1 MNSGNENKR
10 HNFMPDAVFY
20 LLVFAAITCFA
31 MVQSYGDPPD
41 EVNRF
46 KVVSFICRHGR
57 LPHGA
62 DPEVLLDGF
71 GASYAF
77 QPMLTYII
85 QGFLLRFLKLFTAD
99 GQVLLVAARMVN
111 VLFGVLMAYFVRQTA
126 RLLWENTY
134 LQWTFTVMTV
144 FLPQNIFL
152 HSYVNTDSMAMLA
165 VSVIC
170 YGLLRAR
177 RSDYDRKDCVLLA
190 AGIILCAMSYY
201 NAYGIIL
208 AAMVVFALR
217 YVHIGGQNGGA
228 ESVGAMP
235 GGGPG
240 AKKAGAMPGGRPG
253 AESAGAM
260 PGGGPGAE
268 KTGAMPG
275 GRPGAEKA
283 AGSAMPSADRTG
295 PARTGLWVEWRPLL
309 RKGTFISA
317 IVLLGIGWWFLRN
330 GLLYGGDII
339 AMDARR
345 ECAVRTAAEAFNPL
359 TRFTYQR
366 AGIPLADMLFETDY
380 IPLVLDSFIAMFGAM
395 DLPTHGLIY
404 LGYRYF
410 WLAACAAALLV
421 PRRLWNR
428 TGSGSWSN
436 QGSLP
441 ENGRKQR
448 LLFNGGMA
456 LFCLITVCLSIYYSY
471 TWDFQPQ
478 GRYILPVLIPF
489 MCVVTLGVQKLCGL
503 LESGLGR
510 PSPLPGGKNSA
521 RENRR
526 TGGSPADGREPAPRP
541 VGTRQRMNRAKIG
554 TILGKLLCIGIMAY
568 VLAAFAYSLFGCVL
582 PHYGQNHSLFTLFE
596 LSL

>member
-1 MNSGNENKR
+1 
-10 HNFMPDAVFY
+10 MPDAVFY

-228 ESVGAMP
+228 ES
-235 GGGPG
+235 
-240 AKKAGAMPGGRPG
+240 AGAMPGGVPG
-253 AESAGAM
+253 A
-260 PGGGPGAE
+260 
-268 KTGAMPG
+268 K
-275 GRPGAEKA
+275 KA
-283 AGSAMPSADRTG
+283 AGSAIPSADRTG

-541 VGTRQRMNRAKIG
+541 VGMRQRMNRAKIG

-596 LSL
+596 LSR

>member
-228 ESVGAMP
+228 ES
-235 GGGPG
+235 
-240 AKKAGAMPGGRPG
+240 AGAMPGGVPG
-253 AESAGAM
+253 A
-260 PGGGPGAE
+260 
-268 KTGAMPG
+268 K
-275 GRPGAEKA
+275 KA

-317 IVLLGIGWWFLRN
+317 IVLLGVGWWFLRN

-441 ENGRKQR
+441 ESGRKQR

>member
-1 MNSGNENKR
+1 MNSGNENNR

-217 YVHIGGQNGGA
+217 YVHIGGQN
-228 ESVGAMP
+228 S
-235 GGGPG
+235 
-240 AKKAGAMPGGRPG
+240 G

-260 PGGGPGAE
+260 PGGVPGA
-268 KTGAMPG
+268 K
-275 GRPGAEKA
+275 KA
-283 AGSAMPSADRTG
+283 AGSAMPSSDGTG

-428 TGSGSWSN
+428 TSSGSWSN

-596 LSL
+596 LSR

>member
-1 MNSGNENKR
+1 
-10 HNFMPDAVFY
+10 MPDAVFY

-228 ESVGAMP
+228 ES
-235 GGGPG
+235 
-240 AKKAGAMPGGRPG
+240 AGAMPGGVPG
-253 AESAGAM
+253 A
-260 PGGGPGAE
+260 
-268 KTGAMPG
+268 K
-275 GRPGAEKA
+275 KA
-283 AGSAMPSADRTG
+283 AGSAIPSADRTG

-526 TGGSPADGREPAPRP
+526 TGGSPSDGREPAPRP
-541 VGTRQRMNRAKIG
+541 VGMRQRMNRAKIG

>member
-1 MNSGNENKR
+1 
-10 HNFMPDAVFY
+10 MPDAVFY

-126 RLLWENTY
+126 RLLWESPY

-228 ESVGAMP
+228 ERAGAMP

-240 AKKAGAMPGGRPG
+240 AERAGV
-253 AESAGAM
+253 M

-295 PARTGLWVEWRPLL
+295 PTRTGLWVEWRPLL

-395 DLPTHGLIY
+395 NLPTHGLIY

-436 QGSLP
+436 RQGSLP
-441 ENGRKQR
+441 ESGRKQR

-503 LESGLGR
+503 LESNLGR

>member
-1 MNSGNENKR
+1 
-10 HNFMPDAVFY
+10 MPDAVFY

-228 ESVGAMP
+228 ES
-235 GGGPG
+235 
-240 AKKAGAMPGGRPG
+240 AGAMPGGVPG
-253 AESAGAM
+253 A
-260 PGGGPGAE
+260 
-268 KTGAMPG
+268 K
-275 GRPGAEKA
+275 KA
-283 AGSAMPSADRTG
+283 AGSAIPSADRTG

-541 VGTRQRMNRAKIG
+541 VGMRQRMNRAKIG

>member
-1 MNSGNENKR
+1 M
-10 HNFMPDAVFY
+10 
-20 LLVFAAITCFA
+20 
-31 MVQSYGDPPD
+31 
-41 EVNRF
+41 
-46 KVVSFICRHGR
+46 
-57 LPHGA
+57 
-62 DPEVLLDGF
+62 
-71 GASYAF
+71 
-77 QPMLTYII
+77 
-85 QGFLLRFLKLFTAD
+85 
-99 GQVLLVAARMVN
+99 
-111 VLFGVLMAYFVRQTA
+111 
-126 RLLWENTY
+126 
-134 LQWTFTVMTV
+134 
-144 FLPQNIFL
+144 
-152 HSYVNTDSMAMLA
+152 
-165 VSVIC
+165 
-170 YGLLRAR
+170 
-177 RSDYDRKDCVLLA
+177 
-190 AGIILCAMSYY
+190 
-201 NAYGIIL
+201 
-208 AAMVVFALR
+208 
-217 YVHIGGQNGGA
+217 HIGGQNGGA
-228 ESVGAMP
+228 ES
-235 GGGPG
+235 
-240 AKKAGAMPGGRPG
+240 AGAMPGGVPG
-253 AESAGAM
+253 A
-260 PGGGPGAE
+260 
-268 KTGAMPG
+268 K
-275 GRPGAEKA
+275 KA
-283 AGSAMPSADRTG
+283 AGSAIPGTQKAAGNGIPGTQKAMGSAMPSSDGTG

-309 RKGTFISA
+309 RQGAFISA

-428 TGSGSWSN
+428 TSSGSWSN

-541 VGTRQRMNRAKIG
+541 VGMRQRMNRAKIG

-582 PHYGQNHSLFTLFE
+582 PHYGQNPSLFTLFE

>member
-126 RLLWENTY
+126 RLLWESPY

-228 ESVGAMP
+228 E
-235 GGGPG
+235 
-240 AKKAGAMPGGRPG
+240 
-253 AESAGAM
+253 
-260 PGGGPGAE
+260 
-268 KTGAMPG
+268 
-275 GRPGAEKA
+275 KA

-295 PARTGLWVEWRPLL
+295 PTRTGLWVEWRPLL

-395 DLPTHGLIY
+395 NLPTHGLIY

-436 QGSLP
+436 RQGSLP
-441 ENGRKQR
+441 ESGRKQR

-503 LESGLGR
+503 LESNLGR

>member
-1 MNSGNENKR
+1 
-10 HNFMPDAVFY
+10 MPDAVFY

-228 ESVGAMP
+228 ES
-235 GGGPG
+235 
-240 AKKAGAMPGGRPG
+240 
-253 AESAGAM
+253 AGAM

-268 KTGAMPG
+268 RAGAMPG
-275 GRPGAEKA
+275 GVPGAEKA
-283 AGSAMPSADRTG
+283 AGSVPSSDRTG

-428 TGSGSWSN
+428 TGSGSWRN

-503 LESGLGR
+503 LESGLGLS
-510 PSPLPGGKNSA
+510 SPLPGGKNSA

-568 VLAAFAYSLFGCVL
+568 VLATFAYSLFGCVL
-582 PHYGQNHSLFTLFE
+582 PHYGQNPSLFTLFE

>member
-1 MNSGNENKR
+1 
-10 HNFMPDAVFY
+10 MPDAVFY

-228 ESVGAMP
+228 ES
-235 GGGPG
+235 
-240 AKKAGAMPGGRPG
+240 AGAMPGGVPG
-253 AESAGAM
+253 A
-260 PGGGPGAE
+260 
-268 KTGAMPG
+268 K
-275 GRPGAEKA
+275 KA
-283 AGSAMPSADRTG
+283 AGSAIPGTQKAAGNGIPGTQKAMGSAMPSSDGTG

-428 TGSGSWSN
+428 TSSGSWSN

>member
-1 MNSGNENKR
+1 
-10 HNFMPDAVFY
+10 MPDAVFY

-46 KVVSFICRHGR
+46 KVVSFICRRGR

-228 ESVGAMP
+228 ES
-235 GGGPG
+235 
-240 AKKAGAMPGGRPG
+240 AGAMPGGVPG
-253 AESAGAM
+253 A
-260 PGGGPGAE
+260 
-268 KTGAMPG
+268 K
-275 GRPGAEKA
+275 KA
-283 AGSAMPSADRTG
+283 AGSAIPGTQKAAGNGIPGTQKAMGSAMPSSDGTG

-428 TGSGSWSN
+428 TSSGSWSN

-541 VGTRQRMNRAKIG
+541 VGMRQRMNRAKIG

-582 PHYGQNHSLFTLFE
+582 PHYGQNPSLFTLFE

>member
-99 GQVLLVAARMVN
+99 SQVLLVAARMVN

-228 ESVGAMP
+228 ES
-235 GGGPG
+235 
-240 AKKAGAMPGGRPG
+240 
-253 AESAGAM
+253 AGAM

-268 KTGAMPG
+268 RAGAMPG
-275 GRPGAEKA
+275 GVPGAEKA
-283 AGSAMPSADRTG
+283 AGSVPSSDRTG

-428 TGSGSWSN
+428 TGSGSWRN

-503 LESGLGR
+503 LESGLGLS
-510 PSPLPGGKNSA
+510 SPLPGGKNSA

-568 VLAAFAYSLFGCVL
+568 VLATFAYSLFGCVL
-582 PHYGQNHSLFTLFE
+582 PHYGQNPSLFTLFE

>member
-1 MNSGNENKR
+1 
-10 HNFMPDAVFY
+10 MPDAVFY

-228 ESVGAMP
+228 ES
-235 GGGPG
+235 
-240 AKKAGAMPGGRPG
+240 AGAMPGGVPG
-253 AESAGAM
+253 A
-260 PGGGPGAE
+260 
-268 KTGAMPG
+268 K
-275 GRPGAEKA
+275 KA
-283 AGSAMPSADRTG
+283 AGSAIPSADRTG

-526 TGGSPADGREPAPRP
+526 TGGSPSDGREPAPRP

-582 PHYGQNHSLFTLFE
+582 PHYGQNPSLFTLFE

>member
-126 RLLWENTY
+126 RLLWESPY

-228 ESVGAMP
+228 ES
-235 GGGPG
+235 
-240 AKKAGAMPGGRPG
+240 AGAMPGGVPG
-253 AESAGAM
+253 A
-260 PGGGPGAE
+260 
-268 KTGAMPG
+268 K
-275 GRPGAEKA
+275 KA
-283 AGSAMPSADRTG
+283 AGSAIPSADRTG

-395 DLPTHGLIY
+395 NLPTHGLIY

>member
-1 MNSGNENKR
+1 
-10 HNFMPDAVFY
+10 MPDAVFY

-201 NAYGIIL
+201 NAYGYIL
-208 AAMVVFALR
+208 SCILLFCAFFLSFSHSRRSVTARGPFFLSFSLGKAHFDYKNFLKK
-217 YVHIGGQNGGA
+217 GA
-228 ESVGAMP
+228 
-235 GGGPG
+235 
-240 AKKAGAMPGGRPG
+240 
-253 AESAGAM
+253 
-260 PGGGPGAE
+260 
-268 KTGAMPG
+268 
-275 GRPGAEKA
+275 
-283 AGSAMPSADRTG
+283 
-295 PARTGLWVEWRPLL
+295 
-309 RKGTFISA
+309 FISA
-317 IVLLGIGWWFLRN
+317 IVLCGIAWWFIRSAVLYEGDFLGLQARSDCASLYAIPEFHPQTRVTWQSQGYSIWNMLKDSDFLTLSVLSFIGMYGPMTIVTSVWVYRFYKALFGLGI
-330 GLLYGGDII
+330 
-339 AMDARR
+339 
-345 ECAVRTAAEAFNPL
+345 
-359 TRFTYQR
+359 
-366 AGIPLADMLFETDY
+366 
-380 IPLVLDSFIAMFGAM
+380 
-395 DLPTHGLIY
+395 
-404 LGYRYF
+404 
-410 WLAACAAALLV
+410 
-421 PRRLWNR
+421 
-428 TGSGSWSN
+428 
-436 QGSLP
+436 
-441 ENGRKQR
+441 
-448 LLFNGGMA
+448 
-456 LFCLITVCLSIYYSY
+456 LFCLALPRSAHRHGIKRQPGRRWLRIFFHMNMLFCILMPFLLSLIYSY
-471 TWDFQPQ
+471 STDYQPQ
-478 GRYILPVLIPF
+478 GRYLLPALLPLCF
-489 MCVVTLGVQKLCGL
+489 YTVQGLEKLCRL
-503 LESGLGR
+503 LLSFF
-510 PSPLPGGKNSA
+510 PKLP
-521 RENRR
+521 RER
-526 TGGSPADGREPAPRP
+526 TLTSVSVLLYVFI
-541 VGTRQRMNRAKIG
+541 VGMLAL
-554 TILGKLLCIGIMAY
+554 TIYGYAFPYYDALL
-568 VLAAFAYSLFGCVL
+568 
-582 PHYGQNHSLFTLFE
+582 
-596 LSL
+596 

>member
-1 MNSGNENKR
+1 
-10 HNFMPDAVFY
+10 MPDAVFY

-190 AGIILCAMSYY
+190 SGIILCAMSYY

-228 ESVGAMP
+228 ES
-235 GGGPG
+235 
-240 AKKAGAMPGGRPG
+240 AGAMPGGVPG
-253 AESAGAM
+253 A
-260 PGGGPGAE
+260 
-268 KTGAMPG
+268 K
-275 GRPGAEKA
+275 KA
-283 AGSAMPSADRTG
+283 AGSAIPGTQKAAGNGIPGTQKAMGSAMPSSDRTG

-436 QGSLP
+436 RQGSLP
-441 ENGRKQR
+441 ESGRKQR

-526 TGGSPADGREPAPRP
+526 TDGSPADGREPAPRP

>member
-1 MNSGNENKR
+1 MNSGNENNR

-228 ESVGAMP
+228 ES
-235 GGGPG
+235 
-240 AKKAGAMPGGRPG
+240 AGAMPGGVPG
-253 AESAGAM
+253 A
-260 PGGGPGAE
+260 
-268 KTGAMPG
+268 K
-275 GRPGAEKA
+275 KA
-283 AGSAMPSADRTG
+283 AGSAIPGTQKAAGNGIPGTQKAMGSAIPSSDGTG

-395 DLPTHGLIY
+395 NLPTHGLIY

-428 TGSGSWSN
+428 TSSGSWSN

-541 VGTRQRMNRAKIG
+541 VGMRQRMNLAKIG

-582 PHYGQNHSLFTLFE
+582 PHYGQNPSLFTLFE

>member
-1 MNSGNENKR
+1 
-10 HNFMPDAVFY
+10 MPDAVFY

-228 ESVGAMP
+228 ES
-235 GGGPG
+235 
-240 AKKAGAMPGGRPG
+240 AGAMPGGVPG
-253 AESAGAM
+253 A
-260 PGGGPGAE
+260 
-268 KTGAMPG
+268 K
-275 GRPGAEKA
+275 KA
-283 AGSAMPSADRTG
+283 AGSAIPSADRTG
-295 PARTGLWVEWRPLL
+295 PTRTGLWVEWRPLL

-428 TGSGSWSN
+428 TSSGSWSN

-526 TGGSPADGREPAPRP
+526 TDRSPADGREPAPRP

-582 PHYGQNHSLFTLFE
+582 PHYGQNPSLFTLFE

>member
-228 ESVGAMP
+228 ES
-235 GGGPG
+235 
-240 AKKAGAMPGGRPG
+240 AGAMPGGVPG
-253 AESAGAM
+253 A
-260 PGGGPGAE
+260 
-268 KTGAMPG
+268 K
-275 GRPGAEKA
+275 KA
-283 AGSAMPSADRTG
+283 AGSAIPGTQKAAGNGIPGTQKAMGSAMPSSDGTG

-309 RKGTFISA
+309 RQGAFISA

-428 TGSGSWSN
+428 TSSGSWSN

-541 VGTRQRMNRAKIG
+541 VGMRQRMNRAKIG

-582 PHYGQNHSLFTLFE
+582 PHYGQNPSLFTLFE

>member
-10 HNFMPDAVFY
+10 HNFMPDAAFY
-20 LLVFAAITCFA
+20 LLVFASITCFA
-31 MVQSYGDPPD
+31 LVQSYGDPPD

-85 QGFLLRFLKLFTAD
+85 QGFLLRFLTLFTAD
-99 GQVLLVAARMVN
+99 SQVLLVAARMVN

-126 RLLWENTY
+126 RLLWESPY

-177 RSDYDRKDCVLLA
+177 RTDYDRKDCVLLA

-217 YVHIGGQNGGA
+217 YVHIGGQCGRA
-228 ESVGAMP
+228 ER
-235 GGGPG
+235 
-240 AKKAGAMPGGRPG
+240 AGAMPGGI
-253 AESAGAM
+253 
-260 PGGGPGAE
+260 PGAE
-268 KTGAMPG
+268 K
-275 GRPGAEKA
+275 E
-283 AGSAMPSADRTG
+283 AGSVPPADRTG

-317 IVLLGIGWWFLRN
+317 MVLLGIGWWFLRN

-345 ECAVRTAAEAFNPL
+345 ECAVRTASEAFNPL

-366 AGIPLADMLFETDY
+366 AGIPLTGMLFETDY
-380 IPLVLDSFIAMFGAM
+380 VPLVLDSFIAMFGAM

-410 WLAACAAALLV
+410 WLAAWAAALLI
-421 PRRLWNR
+421 PKRLWNR
-428 TGSGSWSN
+428 SGSGSWSN
-436 QGSLP
+436 REGSLP
-441 ENGRKQR
+441 ESGRKQS

-478 GRYILPVLIPF
+478 GRYILPVLMPF
-489 MCVVTLGVQKLCGL
+489 MYVVTLGVQKLCGL

-510 PSPLPGGKNSA
+510 LSPLPGGKGGA
-521 RENRR
+521 PGNRR
-526 TGGSPADGREPAPRP
+526 MGGRPADGREAAPLP
-541 VGTRQRMNRAKIG
+541 VGTRQRLNRPKIG

-596 LSL
+596 LNL

>member
-1 MNSGNENKR
+1 
-10 HNFMPDAVFY
+10 MPDAVFY

-217 YVHIGGQNGGA
+217 YVHIGGQN
-228 ESVGAMP
+228 S
-235 GGGPG
+235 
-240 AKKAGAMPGGRPG
+240 G

-260 PGGGPGAE
+260 PGGVPGA
-268 KTGAMPG
+268 K
-275 GRPGAEKA
+275 KA
-283 AGSAMPSADRTG
+283 AGSAIPSADRTG

-541 VGTRQRMNRAKIG
+541 VGMRQRMNRAKIG

-582 PHYGQNHSLFTLFE
+582 PHYGQNPSLFTLFE

>member
-1 MNSGNENKR
+1 
-10 HNFMPDAVFY
+10 MPDAVFY

-217 YVHIGGQNGGA
+217 YVHIGGQN
-228 ESVGAMP
+228 S
-235 GGGPG
+235 
-240 AKKAGAMPGGRPG
+240 G

-260 PGGGPGAE
+260 PGGVPGA
-268 KTGAMPG
+268 K
-275 GRPGAEKA
+275 KA
-283 AGSAMPSADRTG
+283 AGSAMHGGLCCARGPS
-295 PARTGLWVEWRPLL
+295 
-309 RKGTFISA
+309 
-317 IVLLGIGWWFLRN
+317 
-330 GLLYGGDII
+330 
-339 AMDARR
+339 
-345 ECAVRTAAEAFNPL
+345 
-359 TRFTYQR
+359 
-366 AGIPLADMLFETDY
+366 
-380 IPLVLDSFIAMFGAM
+380 
-395 DLPTHGLIY
+395 
-404 LGYRYF
+404 
-410 WLAACAAALLV
+410 
-421 PRRLWNR
+421 
-428 TGSGSWSN
+428 
-436 QGSLP
+436 
-441 ENGRKQR
+441 
-448 LLFNGGMA
+448 
-456 LFCLITVCLSIYYSY
+456 
-471 TWDFQPQ
+471 
-478 GRYILPVLIPF
+478 
-489 MCVVTLGVQKLCGL
+489 
-503 LESGLGR
+503 
-510 PSPLPGGKNSA
+510 SPP
-521 RENRR
+521 
-526 TGGSPADGREPAPRP
+526 
-541 VGTRQRMNRAKIG
+541 
-554 TILGKLLCIGIMAY
+554 
-568 VLAAFAYSLFGCVL
+568 
-582 PHYGQNHSLFTLFE
+582 
-596 LSL
+596 

>member
-1 MNSGNENKR
+1 
-10 HNFMPDAVFY
+10 
-20 LLVFAAITCFA
+20 
-31 MVQSYGDPPD
+31 
-41 EVNRF
+41 
-46 KVVSFICRHGR
+46 
-57 LPHGA
+57 
-62 DPEVLLDGF
+62 
-71 GASYAF
+71 
-77 QPMLTYII
+77 
-85 QGFLLRFLKLFTAD
+85 
-99 GQVLLVAARMVN
+99 
-111 VLFGVLMAYFVRQTA
+111 
-126 RLLWENTY
+126 
-134 LQWTFTVMTV
+134 
-144 FLPQNIFL
+144 
-152 HSYVNTDSMAMLA
+152 
-165 VSVIC
+165 
-170 YGLLRAR
+170 
-177 RSDYDRKDCVLLA
+177 
-190 AGIILCAMSYY
+190 
-201 NAYGIIL
+201 
-208 AAMVVFALR
+208 
-217 YVHIGGQNGGA
+217 
-228 ESVGAMP
+228 MP
-235 GGGPG
+235 GGG
-240 AKKAGAMPGGRPG
+240 PG

-268 KTGAMPG
+268 KAGAMPG
-275 GRPGAEKA
+275 GGPGAEKA

-295 PARTGLWVEWRPLL
+295 PTRTGLWVEWRPLL

-428 TGSGSWSN
+428 TSSGSWSN

-526 TGGSPADGREPAPRP
+526 TDRSPADGREPAPRP

-582 PHYGQNHSLFTLFE
+582 PHYGQNPSLFTLFE

>member
-228 ESVGAMP
+228 ES
-235 GGGPG
+235 
-240 AKKAGAMPGGRPG
+240 AGAMPGGVPG
-253 AESAGAM
+253 A
-260 PGGGPGAE
+260 
-268 KTGAMPG
+268 K
-275 GRPGAEKA
+275 KA
-283 AGSAMPSADRTG
+283 AGSAIPGTQKAAGNGIPGTQKAMGSAMPSSDGTG

-428 TGSGSWSN
+428 TSSGSWSN

-526 TGGSPADGREPAPRP
+526 TGGSPADGRDEAAHESGKNRYDSGKAALHRHHGLCAGSLRLQPLRLRPAPLRPEPQPLHLVRAEPVTDSRPAPRP
-541 VGTRQRMNRAKIG
+541 LPADFCRN
-554 TILGKLLCIGIMAY
+554 CAY
-568 VLAAFAYSLFGCVL
+568 R
-582 PHYGQNHSLFTLFE
+582 
-596 LSL
+596 

>member
-228 ESVGAMP
+228 ES
-235 GGGPG
+235 
-240 AKKAGAMPGGRPG
+240 AGAMPGGVPG
-253 AESAGAM
+253 A
-260 PGGGPGAE
+260 
-268 KTGAMPG
+268 K
-275 GRPGAEKA
+275 KA
-283 AGSAMPSADRTG
+283 AGSAIPSADRTG

-428 TGSGSWSN
+428 TSSGSWSN

-526 TGGSPADGREPAPRP
+526 TDRSPADGREPAPRP

-582 PHYGQNHSLFTLFE
+582 PHYGQNPSLFTLFE

>member
-1 MNSGNENKR
+1 MKKILELREKR
-10 HNFMPDAVFY
+10 AK
-20 LLVFAAITCFA
+20 AW
-31 MVQSYGDPPD
+31 
-41 EVNRF
+41 
-46 KVVSFICRHGR
+46 
-57 LPHGA
+57 
-62 DPEVLLDGF
+62 
-71 GASYAF
+71 
-77 QPMLTYII
+77 
-85 QGFLLRFLKLFTAD
+85 AD
-99 GQVLLVAARMVN
+99 G
-111 VLFGVLMAYFVRQTA
+111 
-126 RLLWENTY
+126 
-134 LQWTFTVMTV
+134 
-144 FLPQNIFL
+144 
-152 HSYVNTDSMAMLA
+152 
-165 VSVIC
+165 
-170 YGLLRAR
+170 
-177 RSDYDRKDCVLLA
+177 
-190 AGIILCAMSYY
+190 
-201 NAYGIIL
+201 
-208 AAMVVFALR
+208 
-217 YVHIGGQNGGA
+217 
-228 ESVGAMP
+228 
-235 GGGPG
+235 
-240 AKKAGAMPGGRPG
+240 
-253 AESAGAM
+253 
-260 PGGGPGAE
+260 
-268 KTGAMPG
+268 
-275 GRPGAEKA
+275 
-283 AGSAMPSADRTG
+283 TG

-428 TGSGSWSN
+428 TSSGSWSN

-526 TGGSPADGREPAPRP
+526 TGGSPSDGREPAPRP

-596 LSL
+596 LSR

>member
-1 MNSGNENKR
+1 
-10 HNFMPDAVFY
+10 MPDAVFY

-228 ESVGAMP
+228 ES
-235 GGGPG
+235 
-240 AKKAGAMPGGRPG
+240 AGAMPGGVPG
-253 AESAGAM
+253 A
-260 PGGGPGAE
+260 
-268 KTGAMPG
+268 K
-275 GRPGAEKA
+275 KA
-283 AGSAMPSADRTG
+283 AGSAIPSADRTG

-428 TGSGSWSN
+428 TSSGSWSN

-526 TGGSPADGREPAPRP
+526 TGGSPSDGREPAPRP

-596 LSL
+596 LSR

>member
-240 AKKAGAMPGGRPG
+240 AKKA
-253 AESAGAM
+253 
-260 PGGGPGAE
+260 
-268 KTGAMPG
+268 GAMPG

>member
-1 MNSGNENKR
+1 
-10 HNFMPDAVFY
+10 MPDAVFY

-99 GQVLLVAARMVN
+99 SQVLLVAARMVN

-228 ESVGAMP
+228 E
-235 GGGPG
+235 
-240 AKKAGAMPGGRPG
+240 R
-253 AESAGAM
+253 AGAM

-268 KTGAMPG
+268 RAGAMPG
-275 GRPGAEKA
+275 GVPGAEKA
-283 AGSAMPSADRTG
+283 AGSVPSSDRTG

-428 TGSGSWSN
+428 TGSGSWRN

-503 LESGLGR
+503 LESGLGLS
-510 PSPLPGGKNSA
+510 SPLPGGKNSA

-568 VLAAFAYSLFGCVL
+568 VLATFAYSLFGCVL
-582 PHYGQNHSLFTLFE
+582 PHYGQNPSLFTLFE

>member
-1 MNSGNENKR
+1 
-10 HNFMPDAVFY
+10 MPDAVFY

-228 ESVGAMP
+228 ES
-235 GGGPG
+235 
-240 AKKAGAMPGGRPG
+240 AGAMPGGVPG
-253 AESAGAM
+253 A
-260 PGGGPGAE
+260 
-268 KTGAMPG
+268 K
-275 GRPGAEKA
+275 KA
-283 AGSAMPSADRTG
+283 AGSAIPGTQKAAGNGIPGTQKAMGSAMPSSDGTG

-428 TGSGSWSN
+428 TSSGSWSN

-582 PHYGQNHSLFTLFE
+582 PHYGQNPSLFTLFE

>member
-1 MNSGNENKR
+1 
-10 HNFMPDAVFY
+10 MPDAVFY

-228 ESVGAMP
+228 ES
-235 GGGPG
+235 
-240 AKKAGAMPGGRPG
+240 
-253 AESAGAM
+253 AGAM
-260 PGGGPGAE
+260 PGGG
-268 KTGAMPG
+268 
-275 GRPGAEKA
+275 PGAEKA

-295 PARTGLWVEWRPLL
+295 PARTSLWVEWRPLL

-541 VGTRQRMNRAKIG
+541 VGMRQRMNRAKIG

-582 PHYGQNHSLFTLFE
+582 PHYGQNPSLFTLFE